1 LFLIND
7 LLNVSRIQSGK
18 IKMHFTLSPPRAIVD
33 EILSISKINSEK
45 HKLVLEIAENLPDMM
60 LDKEKLK
67 EVMINLISNAIKYS
81 PAGGDVNVRMKV
93 DEANL
98 RIEIQDHGIG
108 IPKEHQSKLFEA
120 FYRVDSSHTASIPGT
135 GLGLTIVKAIVEHH
149 GGRTWF
155 ESEVGKGT
163 TFFLLIPA
171 RREIKRGEPGSEIGT
186 M

>member
-1 LFLIND
+1 
-7 LLNVSRIQSGK
+7 
-18 IKMHFTLSPPRAIVD
+18 
-33 EILSISKINSEK
+33 
-45 HKLVLEIAENLPDMM
+45 MM

-81 PAGGDVNVRMKV
+81 PAGGEVNLRMKM
-93 DEANL
+93 DESNL

-108 IPKEHQSKLFEA
+108 IAKEHQPKLFEA
-120 FYRVDSSHTASIPGT
+120 FYRVDSSHTAAIPGT

-149 GGRTWF
+149 GGRCWF

-171 RREIKRGEPGSEIGT
+171 RREIKRGELGSEIGS
-186 M
+186 MA

>member
-1 LFLIND
+1 M
-7 LLNVSRIQSGK
+7 SRIQSGK
-18 IKMHFTLSPPRAIVD
+18 IKMHFKLCHPRVLVD
-33 EILSISKINSEK
+33 EILNISKVNSEK
-45 HKLVLEIAENLPDMM
+45 HKLVIEIAEGLQEMM

-81 PAGGDVNVRMKV
+81 PAGGDVNLRMKM

-108 IPKEHQSKLFEA
+108 IAKEHQSKLFEA
-120 FYRVDSSHTASIPGT
+120 FYRVDSSHTAAIPGT
-135 GLGLTIVKAIVEHH
+135 GLGLTIVKAIIEHH

-171 RREIKRGEPGSEIGT
+171 RREIRRGELGSEIGT
-186 M
+186 MA